1 MKFAPY
7 VQRALKKND
16 ANLEKS
22 RQVLEGKL
30 REYRRDEKNK
40 KREYEEEMIKIY
52 TKVWNRPLLLES
64 TGQFGENEMKANP
77 RYNVED
83 SKKQL
88 VKRSKYEDEKKHN
101 EQYEQKRRRAIEQ
114 PPGQYL
120 IENDDEYDQNENGD
134 Y

>member
-64 TGQFGENEMKANP
+64 TGQFG
-77 RYNVED
+77 
-83 SKKQL
+83 
-88 VKRSKYEDEKKHN
+88 
-101 EQYEQKRRRAIEQ
+101 
-114 PPGQYL
+114 
-120 IENDDEYDQNENGD
+120 
-134 Y
+134 

>member
-77 RYNVED
+77 RYNVEE
-83 SKKQL
+83 SKK
-88 VKRSKYEDEKKHN
+88 
-101 EQYEQKRRRAIEQ
+101 
-114 PPGQYL
+114 
-120 IENDDEYDQNENGD
+120 
-134 Y
+134 